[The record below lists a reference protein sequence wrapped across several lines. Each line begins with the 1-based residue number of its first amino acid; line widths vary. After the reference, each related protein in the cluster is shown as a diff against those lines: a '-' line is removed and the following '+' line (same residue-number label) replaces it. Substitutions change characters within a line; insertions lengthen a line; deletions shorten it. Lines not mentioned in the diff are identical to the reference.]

1 MEAENVLIQSLDI
14 ANKRI
19 VSLESKYLK
28 LKDKNKKQT
37 KKLKDVT
44 EICDKMTAKANELID
59 GVKHEKTMILELI
72 NGIFKELVIIYG
84 ENVELKLPN
93 ILVKLGQI
101 PDKTPY
107 FAEVVL
113 SSDKKYVV
121 GPHFENRCFKY
132 FDNCKD
138 CGCCV
143 VNSIE
148 EVLAKVEELATNLP
162 DFLTD
167 EKIAE
172 LRQFPTTTNIINLL
186 QNIFG
191 QMSSGDPVDIVE
203 YPINF
208 Q

>member
-28 LKDKNKKQT
+28 LKEKNKKQS
-37 KKLKDVT
+37 KKLKEVT
-44 EICDKMTAKANELID
+44 EICDKMTTKANELID
-59 GVKHEKTMILELI
+59 SVKNEKIMFSETV
-72 NGIFKELVIIYG
+72 NGIFRELVIIYG
-84 ENVELKLPN
+84 ENVELKSPK
-93 ILVKLGQI
+93 ILVRLGQI

-107 FAEVVL
+107 FAEIVL
-113 SSDKKYVV
+113 SNDKKYIV

-148 EVLAKVEELATNLP
+148 EVLAKVEELASHLP

-167 EKIAE
+167 EKITE
-172 LRQFPTTTNIINLL
+172 LRQFPTTNIMNML
-186 QNIFG
+186 QNIFSQISG
-191 QMSSGDPVDIVE
+191 GDPIDIVE